1 MKRRSF
7 LKAIAAA
14 GTTMGISTF
23 FNCRKVSRKP
33 NIIFIMADDLGYG
46 ELGCYG
52 QKKIETPNIDALAAN
67 GMRFTQ
73 FYSGA
78 PVCAPARCV
87 LMTGKHTGHAYI
99 RGNDEWASRGDVW
112 NYARMIEDPN
122 LEGQRPLPAN
132 TVTVGRLLQ
141 KVGYKT
147 AIVGKWG
154 LGGPLTE
161 GIPNK
166 QGFDLFFGYNCQR
179 QAHIYY
185 PKHLWKNTEKV
196 WLDNELVVPKTPLPE
211 GADPYDA
218 SAYTKFSQKYYAPDL
233 MFQEIT
239 NFVDE
244 NRDIPFFLYWAT
256 NIPHVAL
263 QAPAKWVQKYVDKF
277 GDEEPYLCDRG
288 YLPHRYPHAAYAAM
302 VSYLDDQVGQ
312 LVKKLKEMGVYE
324 NTVIFFTSDNGPT
337 YGGGADSNYF
347 ESAKPFNTAG
357 DRIKG
362 SVYEG
367 GIRSPLVAS
376 WPGRIEP
383 GSVTEHISAF
393 YDVLPTVCHIA
404 EGSVPDDVDG
414 ISFFP
419 ELLGQSD
426 QRRHEFLYWEFHA
439 RGGQQAVR
447 MGKWK
452 GIRRDLQQGLSEIEL
467 FNLAED
473 VQEQN
478 NVARQHPEIVK
489 KLEQIMKQEHTVPSI
504 ERFKMKSLGDV

>member
-7 LKAIAAA
+7 LKAMTLA
-14 GTTMGISTF
+14 GTTMGIGTF
-23 FNCRKVSRKP
+23 LNCQKVSRKP

-52 QKKIETPNIDALAAN
+52 QQKIETPNIDALAAN

-87 LMTGKHTGHAYI
+87 LMTGKHTGHAHI

-112 NYARMIEDPN
+112 DYEAMIKDPN
-122 LEGQRPLPAN
+122 LEGQRPIPEN

-141 KVGYKT
+141 NAGYKT
-147 AIVGKWG
+147 AVVGKWG

-166 QGFDLFFGYNCQR
+166 QGFDLFYGFNCQR

-185 PKHLWKNTEKV
+185 PKHLWKNEEKV
-196 WLDNELVVPKTPLPE
+196 WLDNELVLRDTKLPD

-218 SAYTKFSQKYYAPDL
+218 SAYAKFTQKYYAPDL
-233 MFQEIT
+233 MFDEIS

-244 NRDIPFFLYWAT
+244 NRDNPFFLYWAT
-256 NIPHVAL
+256 NIPHVSL
-263 QAPAKWVQKYVDKF
+263 QAPEKWVQKYVEKF
-277 GDEEPYLCDRG
+277 GDEEPYLGERG
-288 YLPHRYPHAAYAAM
+288 YLPHRYPRAAYAGM

-312 LVKKLKEMGVYE
+312 LVNQLKQLGLYE

-337 YGGGADSNYF
+337 YGGGADSGYF
-347 ESAKPFNTAG
+347 ESAKPLTTAA

-383 GSVTEHISAF
+383 GGVTEHLSAF
-393 YDVLPTVCHIA
+393 YDVLPTLCDIA
-404 EGSVPDDVDG
+404 GCPAPDDTDG
-414 ISFFP
+414 VSFVP
-419 ELLGQSD
+419 ELLGNEGQSKHD
-426 QRRHEFLYWEFHA
+426 FLYWEFHA

-447 MGKWK
+447 MGEWK
-452 GIRRDLQQGLSEIEL
+452 AIRRNLQKGLSETEL
-467 FNLAED
+467 YNLTD
-473 VQEQN
+473 DIGEQN
-478 NVARQHPEIVK
+478 NVAKQHPDIVK
-489 KLEQIMKQEHTVPSI
+489 KIEQIMKQEHTLPAI